1 MSDETLVNRLNEDGG
16 YPIVEADE
24 AEEEMA
30 PVGTLFFMV
39 IFLLLMVGLWA
50 TVYWLLLSR

>member
-1 MSDETLVNRLNEDGG
+1 MTNELHDPGVLTGSVSEAPPPVEEDE
-16 YPIVEADE
+16 EA
-24 AEEEMA
+24 
-30 PVGTLFFMV
+30 PPTGTLFFMM